1 MGLDWMGWD
10 VYLHRWSSNKEC
22 KPWVDLTFNTT
33 CAICWPRDTFFTWSG
48 RVGGLE
54 NNLIK
59 SIADGC
65 EPERTL
71 HR

>member
-1 MGLDWMGWD
+1 MDVALWWDWIGWDWM
-10 VYLHRWSSNKEC
+10 SSNKEC

-54 NNLIK
+54 NHLIK
-59 SIADGC
+59 SCA
-65 EPERTL
+65 ESAL
-71 HR
+71 V